1 MKEKKIDRHSIIN
14 ELTNSSLKNRYEIE
28 KLSDD
33 KLTELY
39 NETIHSYEIHY
50 PNGNDFI

>member
-14 ELTNSSLKNRYEIE
+14 ELTNSSLKTR
-28 KLSDD
+28 
-33 KLTELY
+33 
-39 NETIHSYEIHY
+39 YEIHY